1 MATFKVETVRVV
13 IEPHPNA
20 DALELARVGDYVSI
34 VRKGEFST
42 GDLVA
47 YIPEQSIVPDPLLEE
62 LGLRGRLAGPEKNR
76 VKAIKLRGVLSQGL
90 CYRARTR
97 WSDGQ
102 DVTDELGVR
111 KYEPPVPTH
120 MSGRVYGAG
129 LDRCLKYDIE
139 NYKRFPDLL
148 QPGEPV
154 VFTEKLHGTWCQIAV
169 MPDAMADPEH
179 GRVVVSSKGLA
190 AKGLAFAPSA
200 PENFGNLYMRAARG
214 FDVVGRIER
223 VFAAALAARAPVFVL
238 GEIFGKG
245 VQDLG
250 YGADVGRDAELGFR
264 VFDVFTGAP
273 GVGQFLDDDALE
285 EACDRMAL
293 ERVPVV
299 FRGPF
304 STRALAEHTD
314 GRETISGRGL
324 HIREGVVVRP
334 CAERRHEALGRVQLK
349 SVSERYLLRKGGT
362 EYN

>member
-34 VRKGEFST
+34 VRKGEYAT

-47 YIPEQSIVPDPLLEE
+47 YIPEQSIVPDPILDE
-62 LGLRGRLAGPEKNR
+62 LGLRGRLAGREHNR

-90 CYRARTR
+90 CYPARTM

-102 DVTDELGVR
+102 DVTAELGIR

-129 LDRCLKYDIE
+129 HDRCLKYDVE
-139 NYKRFPDLL
+139 NYKRFPEVL

-154 VFTEKLHGTWCQIAV
+154 VFTEKVHGTWCQIGV

-190 AKGLAFAPSA
+190 SKGLAFAPSV
-200 PENFGNLYMRAARG
+200 PENYGNLYLRAARN

-223 VFAAALAARAPVFVL
+223 VFAAALAAGSPVFVL
-238 GEIFGKG
+238 GEVFGKG

-264 VFDVFTGAP
+264 VFDVFVGLPSTGEYL
-273 GVGQFLDDDALE
+273 GDEALE

-293 ERVPVV
+293 ARVPVV
-299 FRGPF
+299 YRGPF
-304 STRALAEHTD
+304 SARVMAEHTD
-314 GRETISGRGL
+314 GCETISGNKL
-324 HIREGVVVRP
+324 HIREGVVMRP
-334 CAERRHEALGRVQLK
+334 QVERRHVELGRVQLK

-362 EYN
+362 EFN